1 MLPVYFYIL
10 PVSDLFM
17 KRNLIITAIAYLLG
31 VFLLSAQI
39 ASDCSNAIPI
49 CNNTPTNGGTQDYG
63 IDDFNGAL
71 TSGCLEQTLS
81 GAIESNSA
89 WYRFRTGASGQLG
102 FNIGFDTSEDWD
114 FALYLANDC
123 NNLGEPVRCNFFD
136 NQNMKA
142 YMGVGEDPTGDTDT
156 FLYEDWLDVEPGQ
169 DYYLLI
175 NNFSNTNS
183 GFSIQFSGQIF
194 ETNPFDALDCS
205 IINNLLGPPIAACD
219 NETIILD
226 ATTTDALSY
235 SWYRDTGA
243 GYVLLPTETGPTLN
257 PTISAMYRVEVI
269 TLSMTNIIS
278 DVQVAFSIAPSAFA
292 ISDEILCSDIV
303 QFDLGTKDSEV
314 LGAQDP
320 AQYRVSYHQS
330 QNDAD
335 LGINALPVIYSLV
348 PGTEQIYARV
358 TSEDNPRCFDA
369 TQNFQLN
376 VLQSPVLNF
385 DDEIFICEDTT
396 GVMIGEMSPQGHLSY
411 SWDSGETTPAISVT
425 LAGDYTLT
433 VTNSQSGVDCVSTR
447 TVSVVVSETPTIAEV
462 IIDDL
467 QEDNRVEIVP
477 GVSGNFQ
484 YQLDGGPVQTSNV
497 FEGVSPGTH
506 VVTITDLLGCGSVS
520 ETITVVGFPKF
531 FTPNGDG
538 ANDYWHIE
546 GISTLDSPVV
556 AVFDRYGKL
565 LAQLDQNSAG
575 WDGTFNGRDLPST
588 DYWFRLTYTDT
599 QGQRIEAK
607 FLNNHF
613 SLRR

>member
-1 MLPVYFYIL
+1 
-10 PVSDLFM
+10 M
-17 KRNLIITAIAYLLG
+17 KRYQIITALAFLLG
-31 VFLLSAQI
+31 IVSLSAQV
-39 ASDCSNAIPI
+39 ASDCVNAIPI
-49 CNNTPTNGGTQDYG
+49 CNNTPTNGGTEDYG
-63 IDDFNGAL
+63 IDDFNGAA

-123 NNLGEPVRCNFFD
+123 NNLGEPIRCNFFD
-136 NQNMKA
+136 NQDMQS

-156 FLYEDWLDVEPGQ
+156 FLYEEWLDVEPGQ

-205 IINNLLGPPIAACD
+205 IIDNLLGPPIAACD

-235 SWYRDTGA
+235 AWYRDTGT
-243 GYVLLPTETGPTLN
+243 GYQLLPAETGATLN
-257 PTISAMYRVEVI
+257 ATISAMYRVEVI
-269 TLSMTNIIS
+269 TVSMMNIIS
-278 DVQVAFSIAPSAFA
+278 DVQVAFSVAPTAA
-292 ISDEILCSDIV
+292 AVSDEILCSDILSM
-303 QFDLGTKDSEV
+303 DLSVKDSEV
-314 LGAQDP
+314 LGIQDP
-320 AQYRVSYHQS
+320 AQFRVSYHQS
-330 QNDAD
+330 QADAD
-335 LGINALPVIYSLV
+335 LGINALPVLYSLT
-348 PGTEQIYARV
+348 PGPEQIYVRV
-358 TSEDNPRCFDA
+358 SSEDNPRCFD
-369 TQNFQLN
+369 TSQNFELN
-376 VLQSPVLNF
+376 VLQSPVLDF
-385 DDEIFICEDTT
+385 PDEVFICEDTT
-396 GVMIGEMSPQGHLSY
+396 GVMIGEMTPLGHLDY
-411 SWDSGETTPAISVT
+411 SWDSGETTPSISVT
-425 LAGDYTLT
+425 QAGDYTLT
-433 VTNSQSGVDCVSTR
+433 VTNSQGGVNCISTR
-447 TVSVVVSETPTIAEV
+447 TVSVVVSETPTISEV
-462 IIDDL
+462 IIQDL
-467 QEDNRVEIVP
+467 QANNRVEIIP

-484 YQLDGGPVQTSNV
+484 YQLDGGPEQVSNV

-546 GISTLDSPVV
+546 GISTLESPVV
-556 AVFDRYGKL
+556 TVFDRYGKL
-565 LAQLDQNSAG
+565 ITQLDETSTG
-575 WDGTFNGRDLPST
+575 WDGTFNGRQLPST

>member
-1 MLPVYFYIL
+1 
-10 PVSDLFM
+10 M
-17 KRNLIITAIAYLLG
+17 KRYLIITALVYLLG
-31 VFLLSAQI
+31 ILSISAQV
-39 ASDCSNAIPI
+39 ASDCVNAIPI

-63 IDDFNGAL
+63 IDDFGGAA

-114 FALYLANDC
+114 FALYLASDC

-136 NQNMKA
+136 NQDMQS

-194 ETNPFDALDCS
+194 VTNPFDALDCS

-219 NETIILD
+219 NEVIVLD
-226 ATTTDALSY
+226 ATTTDALTY
-235 SWYRDTGA
+235 SWYWDIGA
-243 GYVLLPTETGPTLN
+243 GYQLLPAETGATLN
-257 PTISAMYRVEVI
+257 PTVSAMYRVEVI
-269 TLSMTNIIS
+269 TVSMTNIIS
-278 DVQVAFSIAPSAFA
+278 DVQVAFSTAPSAFTLA
-292 ISDEILCSDIV
+292 DEILCSDI
-303 QFDLGTKDSEV
+303 QNIDLSTKDAEV

-320 AQYRVSYHQS
+320 AQFRISYHQS

-335 LGINALPVIYSLV
+335 LGINALPLLYSLV
-348 PGTEQIYARV
+348 AGTEQIYVRV
-358 TSEDNPRCFDA
+358 TSEDNPRCYDA
-369 TQNFQLN
+369 TQNFELN
-376 VLQSPVLNF
+376 VLQSPVLDF
-385 DDEIFICEDTT
+385 SDEIFICEDTT
-396 GVMIGEMSPQGHLSY
+396 GVMIGETSPLGHLSY
-411 SWDSGETTPAISVT
+411 SWDSGESTPSISVT
-425 LAGDYTLT
+425 QAGDYTLT
-433 VTNSQSGVDCVSTR
+433 VTNAQGGVNCISTR

-462 IIDDL
+462 IIEDL
-467 QEDNRVEIVP
+467 QESNRVEIIP

-484 YQLDGGPVQTSNV
+484 YQLDGGPEQVSNV

-506 VVTITDLLGCGSVS
+506 VVTVTDLLGCGSVS
-520 ETITVVGFPKF
+520 ESITVVGFPKF

-538 ANDYWHIE
+538 ANDRWHIE
-546 GISTLDSPVV
+546 GIATLESPVV
-556 AVFDRYGKL
+556 VVFDRYGKL
-565 LAQLDQNSAG
+565 ITQLDENSAG
-575 WDGTFNGRDLPST
+575 WDGTFNGRELPST